1 MALAIEY
8 RSVNDLI
15 PYVNNSRTHSE
26 EQVKQVASSI
36 REFGFTNP
44 ILIDED
50 NGIIA
55 GHGRL
60 MAANKLALDEVPTIT
75 LTGLTEA
82 QKKAYVIADN
92 KLALNSG
99 WDEDTL
105 RNEIQHL
112 SEIEFDLELLG
123 FGSVELEKLIED
135 ELDMSLLDEIGDDEV
150 SEFTDNVRKAIQID
164 FDYEHY
170 EEASELVK
178 FWRNQGAYVG
188 GLIMEFLK
196 AEKEKL

>member
-1 MALAIEY
+1 MALSIEY

-15 PYVNNSRTHSE
+15 PYVNNSRTHSD
-26 EQVKQVASSI
+26 EQVSQVASSI
-36 REFGFTNP
+36 KEFGFTNP

-50 NGIIA
+50 DSIIA

-60 MAANKLALDEVPTIT
+60 MAANKLSLSEVPTIT
-75 LTGLTEA
+75 LSGLTEA

-99 WDEDTL
+99 WNDEL
-105 RNEIQHL
+105 LKNEIDNL
-112 SEIEFDLELLG
+112 VELDFDLSLLG
-123 FGSVELEKLIED
+123 FGSVELEKLLQD

-150 SEFTDNVRKAIQID
+150 SDFTENVRKAIQID

-178 FWRNQGAYVG
+178 FWRNEGAYVG
-188 GLIMEFLK
+188 GLIMDFLR
-196 AEKEKL
+196 AEKERL